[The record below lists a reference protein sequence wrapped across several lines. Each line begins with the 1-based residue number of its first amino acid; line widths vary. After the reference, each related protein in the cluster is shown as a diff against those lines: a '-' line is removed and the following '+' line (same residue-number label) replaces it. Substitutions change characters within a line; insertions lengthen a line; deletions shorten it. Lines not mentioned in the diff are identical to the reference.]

1 MLTIRPIDPEEDRDT
16 LLELHCMGN
25 YDSET
30 PWARTISYDDYREK
44 WLSTEQTDSFLTHL
58 SQSMEDE
65 RTIASIWEEGG
76 LVVGFVWVAIREVE
90 GYDVT
95 IAEIND
101 IAVSESHRRR
111 GIGTEILEHVEA
123 LARERGADLLRSD
136 TGIENLAS
144 DRLHTKAGFKPIRTE
159 YEKVLTPPP
168 MARSVCNP
176 SS

>member
-1 MLTIRPIDPEEDRDT
+1 MMLTIRPIDPERDRDT
-16 LLELHCMGN
+16 LLELHRMGN

-30 PWARTISYDDYREK
+30 PWARTTSYDDYREK

-65 RTIASIWEEGG
+65 RTIASIWEEDG
-76 LVVGFVWVAIREVE
+76 LAVGFVWVAFREVE

-101 IAVSESHRRR
+101 IAVSASHRRQ

-159 YEKVLTPPP
+159 YEKVLNPPP
-168 MARSVCNP
+168 
-176 SS
+176 

>member
-1 MLTIRPIDPEEDRDT
+1 M
-16 LLELHCMGN
+16 
-25 YDSET
+25 
-30 PWARTISYDDYREK
+30 
-44 WLSTEQTDSFLTHL
+44 
-58 SQSMEDE
+58 
-65 RTIASIWEEGG
+65 
-76 LVVGFVWVAIREVE
+76 
-90 GYDVT
+90 
-95 IAEIND
+95 
-101 IAVSESHRRR
+101 SESHRRQ

-168 MARSVCNP
+168 LPRRVRNP